1 MRVIVYDEAGDIA
14 FSYNTRGNTLSL
26 CPGRLENAQVVEAL
40 QDAVLF
46 IMDGPVPPAEN
57 RSFRRHEMD
66 DDDGDG
72 DRGRLE
78 VEPGSLVPFV

>member
-1 MRVIVYDEAGDIA
+1 MKRVISHSATTHAGIPYR
-14 FSYNTRGNTLSL
+14 FVRGDF
-26 CPGRLENAQVVEAL
+26 ENAQVVEAL

>member
-26 CPGRLENAQVVEAL
+26 CPGQLENAQVVEAL

>member
-1 MRVIVYDEAGDIA
+1 MKRVISHSATTTREYLIA
-14 FSYNTRGNTLSL
+14 LS
-26 CPGRLENAQVVEAL
+26 GAIENAQVVEAL